1 MMMNSRRVTIY
12 AGKILNLM
20 CVTTGQEVYGPPDES
35 KWAIN
40 GSEIDFSLH
49 RGGINIQS
57 TKRRLS
63 STFKLTILNIQHKD
77 SGLYECRN
85 IWHQKRIPGVTKVYL
100 FFLNFKKLFRFVCN
114 VLIFEN
120 ALYNF

>member
-1 MMMNSRRVTIY
+1 MIYSRVVHIY
-12 AGKILNLM
+12 VGKILNLM

-40 GSEIDFSLH
+40 GSDIDFSKH

-57 TKRRLS
+57 NKRRLS
-63 STFKLTILNIQHKD
+63 STSKLTILNIQHKD

-85 IWHQKRIPGVTKVYL
+85 IWYQKRIAGLTKVHL
-100 FFLNFKKLFRFVCN
+100 FFLNFKKLFRFICK
-114 VLIFEN
+114 
-120 ALYNF
+120 